1 MGQIDGSQLH
11 GLSLDVK
18 PAGPCGAPGT
28 KAYEPHCFVRN
39 KLPSASLTFPEFQ
52 KEVQTVA
59 NQGREGMPRPGRSSL
74 ETAVQEFLSWLSQN
88 SIHEDTGWTPGLD
101 QQVEDLVLP

>member
-11 GLSLDVK
+11 GLSLDMK

-59 NQGREGMPRPGRSSL
+59 NQEREGMPRPGRSSL
-74 ETAVQEFLSWLSQN
+74 ETTVQPWGRVLVPPQRICVTIPLSASAELKPLTN
-88 SIHEDTGWTPGLD
+88 
-101 QQVEDLVLP
+101 